1 MANSAILLFG
11 PPGSGKGTQAVLLS
25 QKLHVPQVS
34 TGDIFRKHVK
44 EKTELGRKVQAIM
57 QSGGL
62 VPDPLVNE
70 IVESRLAE
78 PDCAQGFLLDGY
90 PRTLPQAALLDGLLD
105 RLGQPKVVVNIN
117 VDYNIIIDR
126 IVARRQC
133 PQCGASYNLAVN
145 PPKRDSVCDRDGV
158 ALVQREDDKEEVVR
172 KRIDAYTQQTLP
184 VMGFFRQNG
193 YRLVDVTGGNGAPE
207 DLTAVIMARLNGA

>member
-34 TGDIFRKHVK
+34 TGDICRKHVK

-90 PRTLPQAALLDGLLD
+90 PRTLPQAELLDGLLD
-105 RLGQPKVVVNIN
+105 ASVSPKW
-117 VDYNIIIDR
+117 
-126 IVARRQC
+126 
-133 PQCGASYNLAVN
+133 
-145 PPKRDSVCDRDGV
+145 
-158 ALVQREDDKEEVVR
+158 
-172 KRIDAYTQQTLP
+172 
-184 VMGFFRQNG
+184 
-193 YRLVDVTGGNGAPE
+193 
-207 DLTAVIMARLNGA
+207 